1 MDYDAIEQAITE
13 NDVKLFLMCSP
24 HNPAG
29 RVWTEEEL
37 DHVLAICKKHNVLV
51 VADEIHQDIVFGE
64 NHFVPAAAVAEGKY
78 QDILLTLNLSSKTF
92 NLATLIHSHIVIIN
106 DKLREIYDK
115 FANGLNRT
123 EVSVMGMVA
132 TMAGYKTGDEWLSN
146 VLEGIGDNY
155 KYLKETLETELPG
168 VVVCSM
174 EGTYLPM
181 IDLRAW
187 VKPEETHDFI
197 QGKCRLAVDY
207 GEWFGVGYEG
217 FIRMNLATD
226 PVFVKQ
232 AAETI
237 IREAKKL
244 KEK

>member
-1 MDYDAIEQAITE
+1 M
-13 NDVKLFLMCSP
+13 
-24 HNPAG
+24 
-29 RVWTEEEL
+29 
-37 DHVLAICKKHNVLV
+37 
-51 VADEIHQDIVFGE
+51 
-64 NHFVPAAAVAEGKY
+64 
-78 QDILLTLNLSSKTF
+78 
-92 NLATLIHSHIVIIN
+92 
-106 DKLREIYDK
+106 
-115 FANGLNRT
+115 
-123 EVSVMGMVA
+123 
-132 TMAGYKTGDEWLSN
+132 
-146 VLEGIGDNY
+146 EGIGDNY

-207 GEWFGVGYEG
+207 GEWFGAGYEG

-237 IREAKKL
+237 IREAKKY
-244 KEK
+244 KK

>member
-1 MDYDAIEQAITE
+1 M
-13 NDVKLFLMCSP
+13 
-24 HNPAG
+24 
-29 RVWTEEEL
+29 
-37 DHVLAICKKHNVLV
+37 
-51 VADEIHQDIVFGE
+51 
-64 NHFVPAAAVAEGKY
+64 
-78 QDILLTLNLSSKTF
+78 
-92 NLATLIHSHIVIIN
+92 IIN

-155 KYLKETLETELPG
+155 KYLKETLETEL
-168 VVVCSM
+168 
-174 EGTYLPM
+174 
-181 IDLRAW
+181 
-187 VKPEETHDFI
+187 
-197 QGKCRLAVDY
+197 DY
-207 GEWFGVGYEG
+207 GEWFGAGYEG

-237 IREAKKL
+237 IREAKKY
-244 KEK
+244 KK

>member
-1 MDYDAIEQAITE
+1 MDR
-13 NDVKLFLMCSP
+13 
-24 HNPAG
+24 G
-29 RVWTEEEL
+29 RIGSCACYL
-37 DHVLAICKKHNVLV
+37 QKHNVLV

-78 QDILLTLNLSSKTF
+78 QDILLVLNSSSKTF
-92 NLATLIHSHIVIIN
+92 NLASLIHSHIIIIN
-106 DKLREIYDK
+106 EELREKYDQ
-115 FANGLNRT
+115 FASGLNRT

-146 VLEGIGDNY
+146 VLEVIGDNY

-207 GEWFGVGYEG
+207 GEWFGAGYEG

>member
-1 MDYDAIEQAITE
+1 MRSTRILYSEKINSCQQLLWQ
-13 NDVKLFLMCSP
+13 K
-24 HNPAG
+24 
-29 RVWTEEEL
+29 
-37 DHVLAICKKHNVLV
+37 
-51 VADEIHQDIVFGE
+51 EIPGYFTDFK
-64 NHFVPAAAVAEGKY
+64 F
-78 QDILLTLNLSSKTF
+78 ILKTF

-181 IDLRAW
+181 IDLRA
-187 VKPEETHDFI
+187 
-197 QGKCRLAVDY
+197 G
-207 GEWFGVGYEG
+207 
-217 FIRMNLATD
+217 
-226 PVFVKQ
+226 
-232 AAETI
+232 
-237 IREAKKL
+237 
-244 KEK
+244 